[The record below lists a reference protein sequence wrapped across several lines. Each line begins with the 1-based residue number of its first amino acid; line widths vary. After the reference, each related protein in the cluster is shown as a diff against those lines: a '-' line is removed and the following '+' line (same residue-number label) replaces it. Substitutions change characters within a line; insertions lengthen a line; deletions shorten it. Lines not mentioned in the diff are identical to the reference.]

1 MASTQPCANRYNAG
15 SVRPLAGWQSGH
27 AAACK
32 AVYAGSIPTPASK
45 MREKSP
51 ELSGLFLLVIPTQT
65 GPELPWSGL
74 GGNYLLFRGQAL
86 RSAVPLGAIS
96 SFRIRCATCL
106 AVAADRPHVCHGP
119 VVVRWIGMA
128 CVSCTQQIAARRFI
142 AAGSAPAEIMSRSWA
157 LARISGA
164 RHSGRGGCLGQNAGL
179 DHRLR
184 PILAWM
190 LRARRL
196 RFPGTRSALNSV
208 VPEAGGVPILCGE
221 YGL

>member
-1 MASTQPCANRYNAG
+1 MK
-15 SVRPLAGWQSGH
+15 
-27 AAACK
+27 K
-32 AVYAGSIPTPASK
+32 A
-45 MREKSP
+45 
-51 ELSGLFLLVIPTQT
+51 LSYQGFF
-65 GPELPWSGL
+65 
-74 GGNYLLFRGQAL
+74 FRGQAL

-196 RFPGTRSALNSV
+196 RFPEHAQR
-208 VPEAGGVPILCGE
+208 
-221 YGL
+221 